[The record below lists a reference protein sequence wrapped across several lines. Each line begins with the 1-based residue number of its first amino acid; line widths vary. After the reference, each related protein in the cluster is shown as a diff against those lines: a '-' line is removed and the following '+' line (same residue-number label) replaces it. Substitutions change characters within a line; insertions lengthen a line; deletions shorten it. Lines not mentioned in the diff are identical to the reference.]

1 MKPETYV
8 IHAPVVETP
17 ADNRPLNFPVY
28 QNVKWE
34 TETIDDALGI
44 VRGQRPGYF
53 YSRVSNP
60 TVHQLETLL
69 ASLQGREQCL
79 ATASG
84 VNAVAQ
90 TLIALCRAGDHVL
103 FFVEGYGPTRAII
116 RNLLGRYGVTHSMI
130 SIDDHA
136 GIERELAA
144 RPTRLIFFES
154 PTNPINKIAD
164 IAVITE
170 LAQRY
175 GALTVLDNTAAGF
188 HQHGQYP
195 IDVFVHSLTKF
206 TTGMAM

>member
-79 ATASG
+79 ATAGSPVG
-84 VNAVAQ
+84 LPAASSCF
-90 TLIALCRAGDHVL
+90 TPARCSS
-103 FFVEGYGPTRAII
+103 EY
-116 RNLLGRYGVTHSMI
+116 S
-130 SIDDHA
+130 SIDA
-136 GIERELAA
+136 WPFERTNRS
-144 RPTRLIFFES
+144 RP
-154 PTNPINKIAD
+154 
-164 IAVITE
+164 
-170 LAQRY
+170 
-175 GALTVLDNTAAGF
+175 G
-188 HQHGQYP
+188 
-195 IDVFVHSLTKF
+195 
-206 TTGMAM
+206 